1 MKKNLKIIIPA
12 VVLVIVAIISIVLI
26 LENKNQEEIK
36 NPVTTTAKEKTTL
49 AVSTEGES
57 STELTDSTTTITTE
71 KVSTTTLVTNI
82 PVTKAQTVVQ
92 IPATQAPVT
101 QAPATQPPVT
111 QAPPPPPTTQPP
123 VNYKMAI
130 LELVNKERANA
141 GVAPLSYYY
150 EGQTVGDIRASEICT
165 SFSHTRPNGTECF
178 TAAEE
183 AGVSYMTA
191 GENLAYGYSTPEE
204 VMNGWMNSP
213 GHRSNIL
220 DPEFTHIVVGRNG
233 SYWVQFFFGFQGI
246 NKWM

>member
-12 VVLVIVAIISIVLI
+12 VVLVIIAIVSIVLI
-26 LENKNQEEIK
+26 LENKNQEELK

-49 AVSTEGES
+49 AESTEEEL

-82 PVTKAQTVVQ
+82 PVTMAPTVVQ
-92 IPATQAPVT
+92 IPLTEAPATQM
-101 QAPATQPPVT
+101 PATQPPVT
-111 QAPPPPPTTQPP
+111 QPQVTQAPPPPTTTQPP

-233 SYWVQFFFGFQGI
+233 SYWVQFFFGF
-246 NKWM
+246 

>member
-12 VVLVIVAIISIVLI
+12 VVLVIIAIVSIVLI
-26 LENKNQEEIK
+26 LENKNQEELK

-49 AVSTEGES
+49 AESTEEEL

-82 PVTKAQTVVQ
+82 PVTMAPTVVR
-92 IPATQAPVT
+92 IPLTEAPATQM
-101 QAPATQPPVT
+101 PATQPPVTQPQVT

-123 VNYKMAI
+123 IDYKMAI

-233 SYWVQFFFGFQGI
+233 SYWVQFFFGF
-246 NKWM
+246 